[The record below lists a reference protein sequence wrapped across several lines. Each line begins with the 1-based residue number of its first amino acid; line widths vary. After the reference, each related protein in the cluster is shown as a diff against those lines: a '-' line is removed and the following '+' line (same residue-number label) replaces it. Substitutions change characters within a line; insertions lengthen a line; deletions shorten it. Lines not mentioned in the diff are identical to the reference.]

1 MRISKDEY
9 DIRTLAYY
17 QAKGGVY
24 NELITVLT
32 LLRNDPKNRGMAM
45 PAKVLNEACYQYD
58 FMRAMFNDNDI
69 KAHIEQYQDTLILCA
84 VSALATMLDDTGI
97 LITHA
102 IEPYIKKD
110 TQYYPYFKTL
120 IKRGEEYNLQIFEEL
135 HSPIKEDQIDELKQN
150 LKTIEEQ
157 LKATE
162 EQLIEVQEKSIQKDK
177 IIENI
182 KNANPKA
189 VDKNLT
195 FDGILTYIKT
205 KKQYQYT
212 NQIINML
219 KDKLARVA
227 TNEEWEK
234 LLAVEQEIMDQTVQE
249 IHNHNDIKNSNVFTG
264 LINDPQFPIGV
275 DPQEFIEKAVA
286 KYLSEINQQS

>member
-45 PAKVLNEACYQYD
+45 PAKVLNEACYAVDYA
-58 FMRAMFNDNDI
+58 R
-69 KAHIEQYQDTLILCA
+69 TLKDYAQEIAYLCEISDA
-84 VSALATMLDDTGI
+84 LVQVVSAVLIMASDTHGYKYVNEMKV
-97 LITHA
+97 A
-102 IEPYIKKD
+102 MKKD
-110 TQYYPYFKTL
+110 KRYYPKFEHILKHYEQAGADSLEKEDDAWE
-120 IKRGEEYNLQIFEEL
+120 IAGLQEEL
-135 HSPIKEDQIDELKQN
+135 RVKEGLLKEAHEKINEQEETISN
-150 LKTIEEQ
+150 LLAKQ
-157 LKATE
+157 
-162 EQLIEVQEKSIQKDK
+162 VSS
-177 IIENI
+177 
-182 KNANPKA
+182 
-189 VDKNLT
+189 VDRNLT
-195 FDGILTYIKT
+195 FEGILAYIKA
-205 KKQYQYT
+205 KKQYHYT
-212 NQIINML
+212 SQIINML

-234 LLAVEQEIMDQTVQE
+234 LLTVEQEIMDQTVQE